1 MKAIPNFYKGKIKW
15 EGSDEKSWKLVST
28 QLLWAKKS
36 IAEGELIKEG
46 TMILEIVDRD
56 NMGMVFGLMD
66 VTSLLC

>member
-28 QLLWAKKS
+28 QLLWAKES

-46 TMILEIVDRD
+46 
-56 NMGMVFGLMD
+56 GQ
-66 VTSLLC
+66 